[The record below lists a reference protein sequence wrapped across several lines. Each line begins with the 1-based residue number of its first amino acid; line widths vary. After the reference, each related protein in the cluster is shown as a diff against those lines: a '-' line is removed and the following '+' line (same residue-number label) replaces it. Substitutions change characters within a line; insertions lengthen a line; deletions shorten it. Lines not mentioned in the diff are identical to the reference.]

1 MIRDALARQRAEIVS
16 SPAWPLSDSLLK
28 GCPCGAAC
36 HHAGNPARALL
47 QLQLAMLR
55 SCVSIFAVSSSSS
68 MVSASR
74 SHHACPRAG
83 QERDAALASTEGR
96 VAQLA
101 ATYRQLFAEQAAQS
115 AARVA
120 ELQQELAQAQAAQM
134 AAEVI
139 AMQQATMLAVFKDL
153 QCCHH

>member
-1 MIRDALARQRAEIVS
+1 M
-16 SPAWPLSDSLLK
+16 
-28 GCPCGAAC
+28 
-36 HHAGNPARALL
+36 
-47 QLQLAMLR
+47 
-55 SCVSIFAVSSSSS
+55 
-68 MVSASR
+68 
-74 SHHACPRAG
+74 
-83 QERDAALASTEGR
+83 
-96 VAQLA
+96 AQLA

-134 AAEVI
+134 AAEVT